1 MARLLIVYATSEGQT
16 RKIAGRIGEITR
28 ELGHEADVVDSAAD
42 SALARPSAYDAA
54 VVAGSV
60 HAGRHQASLV
70 RFVRRNLAELSRMP
84 TVFFSVSLSATG
96 SDLAG
101 ARKCADAFLH
111 ETGWFP
117 SMVRLT
123 AGALMYTRYG
133 FVTRWFMRR
142 IARRAGGDT
151 DTSRDYEY
159 TDWAKLRADVEA
171 FLLRAI
177 PAEARSVGEPM
188 GAAG

>member
-1 MARLLIVYATSEGQT
+1 MARLLIVYGTNEGQT
-16 RKIAGRIGEITR
+16 RKIARRMAEFAG
-28 ELGHEADVVDSAAD
+28 ELGHAADVVDSAA
-42 SALARPSAYDAA
+42 SPGLARPHRYDAV

-60 HAGRHQASLV
+60 HAGRHQASLE
-70 RFVRRNLAELSRMP
+70 RFVRRSLAELGRLP
-84 TVFFSVSLSATG
+84 TAFFSVSLSATG
-96 SDLAG
+96 SDLPG

-133 FVTRWFMRR
+133 FLKRWLMRR
-142 IARRAGGDT
+142 IARKAGGDT
-151 DTSRDYEY
+151 DTSRDHEY
-159 TDWAKLRADVEA
+159 TDWAKLRADVEV

-177 PAEARSVGEPM
+177 PATEPAAAELA
-188 GAAG
+188 GAGA

>member
-1 MARLLIVYATSEGQT
+1 MARLLIVYATSEGHT
-16 RKIAGRIGEITR
+16 RKIAGRIAEIAR
-28 ELGHEADVVDSAAD
+28 GLGHAAEVVDSAATPG
-42 SALARPSAYDAA
+42 LARPHGYDAV

-60 HAGRHQASLV
+60 HAGKHQASLA
-70 RFVRRNLAELSRMP
+70 RFVRRSLAELSRLP

-96 SDLAG
+96 SDLPG

-133 FVTRWFMRR
+133 FVTRWLMRR
-142 IARRAGGDT
+142 IARKAGGDT

-177 PAEARSVGEPM
+177 PAGAPAAGEPV
-188 GAAG
+188 GAGR

>member
-1 MARLLIVYATSEGQT
+1 MARLLIVYGTNEGQT
-16 RKIAGRIGEITR
+16 RKIAGRIADAAR
-28 ELGHEADVVDSAAD
+28 ELGHAAEVVDSAT
-42 SALARPSAYDAA
+42 SPGLARPHAYDAV

-60 HAGRHQASLV
+60 HAGRHQASLA
-70 RFVRRNLAELSRMP
+70 RFVRRSLAELSRLP
-84 TVFFSVSLSATG
+84 TAFFSVSLSATG
-96 SDLAG
+96 SDLPG

-111 ETGWFP
+111 QTGWFP

-123 AGALMYTRYG
+123 PGALMYTRYG
-133 FVTRWFMRR
+133 FLTRWLMRR

-177 PAEARSVGEPM
+177 PAEAPAAGEPA
-188 GAAG
+188 GAGR